1 MYPCWLTTWRYK
13 LFWQGSVHFDI
24 FSIFTKYNMGPQA
37 LVRNAHFSHQQPWL
51 IILNHQCL
59 IERKMVAV
67 PMKMFEEKGRLF
79 H

>member
-1 MYPCWLTTWRYK
+1 
-13 LFWQGSVHFDI
+13 
-24 FSIFTKYNMGPQA
+24 MGPQA

-59 IERKMVAV
+59 FERKMVAV

-79 H
+79 HSKKKKKNQRGKIPGSHKRAIDVAIAYVISN

>member
-1 MYPCWLTTWRYK
+1 
-13 LFWQGSVHFDI
+13 
-24 FSIFTKYNMGPQA
+24 MGPQA

-67 PMKMFEEKGRLF
+67 PMKMFEEKGRLIF
-79 H
+79 FFFFEWNKKAKYLEAIREQ